1 MKNLIKTL
9 LDLSEIPSNDIPA
22 AALSAAQLSLFDWV
36 VCGRAGISEPVS
48 NKLHSYSALE
58 GGQPIASIFG
68 AGKAPARMAAMVN
81 GTISHAIDF
90 DDTHFAHIGHLSVGI
105 YPAALAA
112 GEATGAT
119 ATDVIAAFLIGAEAA
134 IRVGTTLGAVHYNR
148 GFHQTATAGAFG
160 ATLAA
165 GRLFGLNRDQM
176 RAALGLCS
184 TRASGLKS
192 QFGTMGKPLNAGYA
206 AANGVEAAQLA
217 LLGMTSCEDGL
228 QGNQGFI
235 PTHSDA
241 PTNSFAPLGEWL
253 FPDISYKFHA
263 CCHGTHA
270 MIEALLG
277 IAPLDP
283 TKIERIEIFT
293 APRWLSVCNIENP
306 TTGLEVKFSYRWLAA
321 MVLTGKETG
330 DAACYTDAL
339 AHDPELD
346 SISRIITVS
355 GADHLSDMQFEGTV
369 TLKDGSRI
377 DFSHDLTKRLEH
389 GELRQ
394 RLIVKAQALL
404 GDAAKKLRPILQSA
418 QNMSAADL
426 GCYLRT
432 GK

>member
-1 MKNLIKTL
+1 MTDLIETL
-9 LDLSEIPSNDIPA
+9 LDLAEISSDDIPA
-22 AALSAAQLSLFDWV
+22 MALSAAQLSLFDWV
-36 VCGRAGISEPVS
+36 VCGRAGITEPVS
-48 NKLHSYSALE
+48 KSLHAFSALE
-58 GGQPIASIFG
+58 GGQPVASIFG
-68 AGKAPARMAAMVN
+68 AEKAPARMAAMAN

-105 YPAALAA
+105 YPAALAV

-119 ATDVIAAFLIGAEAA
+119 AADVICAFLTGAEAA

-165 GRLFGLNRDQM
+165 GRLLGLSRYQM
-176 RAALGLCS
+176 RMALGLCS
-184 TRASGLKS
+184 TRASGVKS

-228 QGNQGFI
+228 QGKQGFI
-235 PTHSDA
+235 STHSDV
-241 PTNSFAPLGEWL
+241 PTLSFPPLGEWL
-253 FPDISYKFHA
+253 FPDVSYKFHA

-283 TKIERIEIFT
+283 TKIEHISIST
-293 APRWLSVCNIENP
+293 ALRWLSVCNIENP
-306 TTGLEVKFSYRWLAA
+306 ATGLEVKFSYRWLAA

-330 DAACYTDAL
+330 NAASYTDTL
-339 AHDPELD
+339 AHDPILD
-346 SISRIITVS
+346 NISRLITVS
-355 GADHLSDMQFEGTV
+355 GADHLSDMHVEGTV
-369 TLKDGSRI
+369 TMIDGSTI
-377 DFSHDLTKRLEH
+377 GFSHDLTKRLEPN
-389 GELRQ
+389 ELQQ
-394 RLIVKAQALL
+394 RLVVKAQALL
-404 GDAAKKLRPILQSA
+404 GDAAKELSPILQPA
-418 QNMSAADL
+418 QNMLASDL
-426 GCYLRT
+426 GRYLRA